1 MSLFL
6 EPRTSLQLR
15 ETAHRARAFLLG
27 PAAQMWSRGGQLRNG
42 LFPERFE
49 LSGLENTEY
58 FRTFVQARHV
68 FSFACIGCLGWDG
81 PWRELIAGAVE
92 TLLTSAKRPDGFFVH
107 KMDSNAVPLDDRA
120 DLYDQSFVLLALAV
134 SGSSLERP
142 EFFDEAENLLTRI
155 RERWSHPQ
163 GGYREGEIADAAIR
177 RQNPHMHL
185 LEAFLALSEASNRP
199 VFAAAAQEI
208 AELARNSFMDQSSG
222 ALLEYFSDNLHPA
235 GGVAGRIAEPGH
247 CFEWAWL
254 FERFAAAGSPEWI
267 EVSDRL
273 TEFGRKFGLDHDRGV
288 AVNAVLTD
296 GQLHDGRARLWAQTE
311 RIKAAAIRSRRL
323 GSEAEAQEA
332 ILAARGLEKYYDV
345 PTPGLWRDKLN
356 PDRSWLKE
364 LAPGTSLYHIS
375 CAYSELMSLY
385 VAAAAS

>member
-6 EPRTSLQLR
+6 EPQTALQLR
-15 ETAHRARAFLLG
+15 ETADGARAFLLG
-27 PAAQMWSRGGQLRNG
+27 PAAQMWSRGGQLLNG

-49 LSGLENTEY
+49 LSGIENTEY

-68 FSFACIGCLGWDG
+68 FSFASIGHLGWDG
-81 PWRELIAGAVE
+81 PWPELVAGAIE

-107 KMDSNAVPLDDRA
+107 KMDRNAVPLDERA
-120 DLYDQSFVLLALAV
+120 DLYDQAFMLLALAV

-163 GGYREGEIADAAIR
+163 GGYREGEIADATVR

-208 AELARNSFMDQSSG
+208 AELARNSFIDPPSG
-222 ALLEYFSDNLHPA
+222 ALLEYFSEDFQPA

-288 AVNAVLTD
+288 AVNEVLAD
-296 GQLHDGRARLWAQTE
+296 GQLHDGGARLWPQTE
-311 RIKAAAIRSRRL
+311 RIKAAAIRFRRL
-323 GSEAEAQEA
+323 RSEAEAQEA
-332 ILAARGLEKYYDV
+332 VLATRGLEKYCDV
-345 PTPGLWRDKLN
+345 RMPGLWRDKLN
-356 PDRSWLKE
+356 LDGSWLEE
-364 LAPGTSLYHIS
+364 LAPGSSLYHIS
-375 CAYSELMSLY
+375 CAYAELMSL
-385 VAAAAS
+385 